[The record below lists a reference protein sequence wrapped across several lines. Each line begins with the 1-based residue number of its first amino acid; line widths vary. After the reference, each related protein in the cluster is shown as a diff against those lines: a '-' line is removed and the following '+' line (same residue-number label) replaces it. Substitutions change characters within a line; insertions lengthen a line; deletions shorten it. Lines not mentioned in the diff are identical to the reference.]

1 MIPVLT
7 LGDPRDLRLFQA
19 LRGLLAGKGPLL
31 ALGSREVWLPGGKTP
46 FLLGDC
52 GLVSQI
58 WGNGLLAVKNCQ
70 LLPSSLYAQEGS
82 LAVICSHHRESVE
95 LLARTG
101 IQAVTCGLSPRDTVT
116 FSSLEP
122 GERDG
127 GPPAAPAA
135 AGLLPA
141 GGAGGISGGL
151 PAPVGRLHRPLLRRG
166 GSSPGPGGGWDGA
179 AGGGVKGAT
188 GLANFR
194 AEIDSHIP
202 RGQRDTR

>member
-101 IQAVTCGLSPRDTVT
+101 IQAVTCGLPPRDTVT

-122 GERDG
+122 GRGTVALQRPLRLPAFSLRAEPG
-127 GPPAAPAA
+127 EFPAAFPPQWDAYTVLCCGAVAA
-135 AGLLPA
+135 LL
-141 GGAGGISGGL
+141 
-151 PAPVGRLHRPLLRRG
+151 
-166 GSSPGPGGGWDGA
+166 
-179 AGGGVKGAT
+179 
-188 GLANFR
+188 GLAEDGMELR
-194 AEIDSHIP
+194 EEE
-202 RGQRDTR
+202 